1 MKLLDKVEGREIEF
15 VNVEVTGWSTKLIER
30 PVLGESGITN
40 WDDLMAL
47 AKAYNKNPS
56 KTNYRLMRFGMWSE
70 GEGKWVFNL
79 LRNIEVPVGT
89 ALPEFNGDN
98 FKIDFRGFHINV
110 GGTDITEEQLSTK

>member
-1 MKLLDKVEGREIEF
+1 M
-15 VNVEVTGWSTKLIER
+15 NVEVTGWSTKLIER

-70 GEGKWVFNL
+70 RENKWVFNL
-79 LRNIEVPVGT
+79 LRDIEVPVGT
-89 ALPEFNGDN
+89 TLPEVNGDN
-98 FKIDFRGFHINV
+98 FKIDFRGFHIKV
-110 GGTDITEEQLSTK
+110 GDTDITEEQLSTK

>member
-1 MKLLDKVEGREIEF
+1 MEYKTYRE
-15 VNVEVTGWSTKLIER
+15 

-70 GEGKWVFNL
+70 GEGKWVFNCCE
-79 LRNIEVPVGT
+79 I
-89 ALPEFNGDN
+89 
-98 FKIDFRGFHINV
+98 
-110 GGTDITEEQLSTK
+110 